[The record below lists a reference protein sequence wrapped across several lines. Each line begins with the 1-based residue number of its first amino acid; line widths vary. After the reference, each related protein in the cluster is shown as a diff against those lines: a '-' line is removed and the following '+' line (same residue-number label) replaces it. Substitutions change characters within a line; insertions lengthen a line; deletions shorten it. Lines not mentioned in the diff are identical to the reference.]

1 MLSYDKISGKGN
13 FIFRIIC
20 HIFRKK
26 IKKTVSMFFFVLM
39 IKKWILM
46 PKFLYICV
54 LKGLIFVPV

>member
-1 MLSYDKISGKGN
+1 MLPFDKISGKGN

-26 IKKTVSMFFFVLM
+26 IKKTVSMFFFDLM
-39 IKKWILM
+39 IKKRDTYAEN
-46 PKFLYICV
+46 LYICV